1 MGRRHVGNQGS
12 NTQRQTFRLLKQT
25 NKTRQKN
32 YDIEEGGKRVKK
44 SPFKKRQALEAHLK
58 NHTMLLQVVSVILA
72 S

>member
-44 SPFKKRQALEAHLK
+44 ITL
-58 NHTMLLQVVSVILA
+58 
-72 S
+72 